1 MEMDVEQQQA
11 LWSIAREHY
20 VAAELCAQRGWH
32 TVSVACSYYAVYTAM
47 WVALD
52 NPPHG
57 QWSHRGIIQNFAPGQ
72 WCHPPARL
80 ERTLTRAIRRLY
92 NARVHAQ
99 YRGESRTSR
108 DSADALN
115 TADQVLELV
124 ARTFGL
130 SHGGTAP

>member
-1 MEMDVEQQQA
+1 MNAQQQQA
-11 LWSIAREHY
+11 LWAIAREHY
-20 VAAELCAQRGWH
+20 DAAELCAQQAWH

-57 QWSHRGIIQNFAPGQ
+57 QWSHAGILQHFAPGQ
-72 WCHPPARL
+72 WRQPPAPL

-99 YRGESRTSR
+99 YMGEGRTSQ
-108 DSADALN
+108 DSTEALS
-115 TADQVLELV
+115 TAYQVLQLV

-130 SHGGTAP
+130 SHEGSVP